1 MEKYVTLVYLPEDEE
16 TANHLADEFAEKH
29 VDVHLFEKHDLKQKE
44 ILNDIKKSACLI
56 LLHISEDFDYRY
68 YLREI
73 VKADNRCQTVAAFI
87 QKSTYQNKFTY
98 NEIEI
103 KEGYPIEAL
112 CNDICSIMVGGFN
125 LKVTPFNRKKLR
137 KEAFADYN
145 AGNYV
150 WSLCYL
156 LKLFK
161 MNDLQVKEKIAAAYS
176 TLMNS
181 DKAINYYS
189 ICLPSNGNFGSQA
202 EICNNLGYLYTQTR
216 NLEFAEKYLK
226 LAIENDNPDALYNLG
241 YLYETSW
248 AYDSKMRRT
257 REAYDIYCQVL
268 ESKTTSEN
276 SKALAKEKLT
286 EQAEK
291 LLLRRNYAV
300 AMTYFKAIG
309 NGAKVAECLR
319 NIKMLREAYEA
330 RKRQQAGK

>member
-16 TANHLADEFAEKH
+16 LANQLADEFAEKH

-44 ILNDIKKSACLI
+44 ILSDIRKTACLI

-73 VKADNRCQTVAAFI
+73 VKADKRCQTVAAFI
-87 QKSTYQNKFTY
+87 QKSTYQNKYSY

-103 KEGYPIEAL
+103 KEGYPLEAL
-112 CNDICSIMVGGFN
+112 CNDICCIMVGGFN
-125 LKVTPFNRKKLR
+125 ANVNFLNRNRKR
-137 KEAFADYN
+137 KEAFALYN
-145 AGNYV
+145 QGNYV
-150 WSLCYL
+150 WSLCLL
-156 LKLFK
+156 LKVFK
-161 MNDLQVKEKIAAAYS
+161 MNDNQVKEKIATAYS
-176 TLMNS
+176 TLMDS

-189 ICLPSNGNFGSQA
+189 ICLPNTNPGSQS

-226 LAIENDNPDALYNLG
+226 LAIANGSPDALYNLG

-248 AYDSKMRRT
+248 AYDSKMRRS

-268 ESKTTSEN
+268 ESRTTSEN

-330 RKRQQAGK
+330 RKRQQANK

>member
-16 TANHLADEFAEKH
+16 VANQLADEFAEKN

-44 ILNDIKKSACLI
+44 ILADIKKTACLI
-56 LLHISEDFDYRY
+56 ILHISDDFDYRY

-73 VKADNRCQTVAAFI
+73 VRADNRCQTVAAFL
-87 QKSTYQNKFTY
+87 QKSTYQNKYTY

-112 CNDICSIMVGGFN
+112 CNDICCIMVGGFDA
-125 LKVTPFNRKKLR
+125 KVNIFNRGKKR
-137 KEAFADYN
+137 KEAFALYN
-145 AGNYV
+145 AGKYV
-150 WSLCYL
+150 WSLCLL
-156 LKLFK
+156 LKVFK
-161 MNDLQVKEKIAAAYS
+161 MNDVQVKEKIATAYS
-176 TLMNS
+176 TLMDS

-189 ICLPSNGNFGSQA
+189 ICLPDGNPGSQA

-226 LAIENDNPDALYNLG
+226 LAIENGSPDALYNLG
-241 YLYETSW
+241 FLYETSW

-257 REAYDIYCQVL
+257 REAFDIYCQVL

>member
-16 TANHLADEFAEKH
+16 IANQLADEFAEKH

-44 ILNDIKKSACLI
+44 ILADINKTACLI
-56 LLHISEDFDYRY
+56 ILHIADDFDYRY

-73 VKADNRCQTVAAFI
+73 VKADNRCQTVAAYLT
-87 QKSTYQNKFTY
+87 KSTYQNKYSY

-112 CNDICSIMVGGFN
+112 CNDICSIMVGGFDARVN
-125 LKVTPFNRKKLR
+125 VFNRKRKR
-137 KEAFADYN
+137 KEAFNDYN
-145 AGNYV
+145 LGNYV
-150 WSLCYL
+150 WALCLL
-156 LKLFK
+156 LKVFK
-161 MNDLQVKEKIAAAYS
+161 MNDLQVKEKIATAYS

-189 ICLPSNGNFGSQA
+189 ICLPNSNPSSQS

-226 LAIENDNPDALYNLG
+226 LAIENGSPDALYNLG

-268 ESKTTSEN
+268 ESNTTSEN
-276 SKALAKEKLT
+276 SKALAKEKLQ